1 MATDIRHRRYTGM
14 KQPWPNAAR
23 SLLKVGRERARKG
36 GVCRRSVQLEDVM
49 EKPIRIIEKNKAE
62 EIRVSFEEFHGHQLP
77 DHRVS
82 RHELRPDIVRELDGD
97 QFPRP
102 PLYEVKP

>member
-1 MATDIRHRRYTGM
+1 M
-14 KQPWPNAAR
+14 KTT
-23 SLLKVGRERARKG
+23 ST
-36 GVCRRSVQLEDVM
+36 
-49 EKPIRIIEKNKAE
+49 IIEKNKAE
-62 EIRVSFEEFHGHQLP
+62 EIRVCFEEFHGHQLL

-102 PLYEVKP
+102 PLYEVPR

>member
-36 GVCRRSVQLEDVM
+36 EVCL
-49 EKPIRIIEKNKAE
+49 
-62 EIRVSFEEFHGHQLP
+62 
-77 DHRVS
+77 
-82 RHELRPDIVRELDGD
+82 
-97 QFPRP
+97 
-102 PLYEVKP
+102 